1 MRLNLKL
8 LIIFLVLGLN
18 SKLSA
23 NEISN
28 NALPT
33 DPNVTHGTAEISQGA
48 NQLTIDQQT
57 DKLITNW
64 SSFNIGS
71 DAKVQFNQPSSSS
84 SALNHVNS
92 ADPSYIYGSL
102 EANGKVILINPNGVI
117 FSKGSRVDVGAIVA
131 SSLKLSDEN
140 FLKDNFVFEKD
151 GIAGIVENYG
161 TIKAFEGGTV
171 ALISS
176 IVKNNRTIETPKGS
190 TALLAGEKITLNLNY
205 NQLISYTID
214 SGVLNSL
221 VENNNAIVANNGQVI
236 LSARG
241 LDAVRKSVVNNDG
254 IIEAKGINTEG
265 GKIFLEGDEITVKS
279 NSTLNATGDNGG
291 GQILVGGSWQNSDP
305 TIYQAKTTTIEE
317 GATLNASANNTGNG
331 GEIVVWSDIT
341 NDQSITKVQ
350 GKLTAEGGKNSGNGG
365 QIETS
370 GRVIEINES
379 EISTKAENGETGQ
392 WLIDTGNINIR
403 SDDGTSFSSGSAP
416 SGNRD
421 ITPATLISALNSNNI
436 TVTTGTGAYDIVI
449 EDDIIY
455 TGSNAI
461 TFDAGDDIYIQA
473 NVRAGKMRFFA
484 TDNII
489 GQTNNVTLTA
499 NNSSSDGVIM
509 SANYG
514 GVENGVGAINFSTD
528 LTINTSGS
536 NVKLG
541 GQNDTGTGYTDAT
554 DWHGIEFQQLTINS
568 NGGDIQITG
577 ESDNE
582 AGVYFTDA
590 ASITSGGGDITI
602 DGNNSTAGNY
612 DIRFENTSGV
622 ASSINSTGGTI
633 SLIKGADTDDDMYIG
648 AGSLT
653 INSTASQS
661 LPIDIAGSGALIKDG
676 SGNTTLGGTNTY
688 TGDTTVSNGTLTLTG
703 NLSSSTDLIISP
715 GATLDL
721 QATQTVTSLDLD
733 GTISNST
740 GSSTLT
746 VSGAS
751 AIGGNITT
759 YGNQIYSGAITLTG
773 DSILTSSSGAITLGS
788 TVNGGS
794 SLTTSSS
801 SNFIASGVIGGDIPL
816 SSLSVTAGGNAQYS
830 GNITTTGAITFN
842 AVGNVDA
849 GGTITL
855 RTTNSNVTLNAD
867 SDGDGTGTF
876 YGGTITINS
885 GSGNVIIRGS
895 TIANEGYSVVGTG
908 TLTIESNAASFG
920 DTFTSSYLSE
930 AATLTGL
937 TIGKSTNTSTV
948 TMNSAISIAGAV
960 TIYGNDINLNQAIT
974 DSGNITITAAEDI
987 YINTG
992 FTQIYSTGSGN
1003 FIKLLAKRNISNI
1016 INAPSITLTTTGGDI
1031 LVASDTD
1038 NSGGGFIT
1046 IVTGSTFESNG
1057 GDITI
1062 AGGSTTGSGYAKGYS
1077 GTAWYGE
1084 GLRLDG
1090 TVNIASSNGNIV
1102 LRGQAYN
1109 GSISAGQGASGISFY
1124 GSTSGTQT
1132 VDINSGTGTI
1142 LIDAKG
1148 YSYTSQY
1155 SAALSFG
1162 LENSGDNDTTTIQS
1176 ANTTS
1181 SAITI
1186 NANHYQAGGNSKAI
1200 RNYYKPLTILATANG
1215 GGITINTSGVQNH
1228 EIHSNSEVQ
1237 ILAKTGDIQLLGGGT
1252 DQWFTMQGA
1261 AMYLGS
1267 KSGVNGGTSSSNIIF
1282 QSDDFYLYASS
1293 SFNFATTGTVTIRSV
1308 NNSFTDAQS
1317 LSTFTLNDNSKT
1329 MSGFTFGKSTNTSD
1343 ITLDSAITT
1352 SGAVTVYGST
1362 INLFSNITSSGAGDI
1377 TISASTKIEDNTTR
1391 RSVTNSSGDI
1401 YLIADS
1407 DGAGQLDIGY
1417 LTLDAGSDDL
1427 ILRGSTFSWGTDS
1440 NTPKPYINGTGGV
1453 TIESTGT
1460 AFGQGVDARWF
1471 YWNQDGD
1478 GNQIS
1483 SLTIG
1488 KSTNTE
1494 NVGFSY
1500 EVDNED
1506 AATISVNGPIKAY
1519 TTGTGTVTLTANL
1532 VSASG
1537 TSLIQG
1543 ELEGTGDFTQ
1553 TTGTLQVNATGDN
1566 TSYTGDIKGDGAFTK
1581 LGNSIL
1587 ALSGANTYTGDTTI
1601 SAGTLTIDGTGTLEG
1616 GSYDGAISN
1625 SGTFIYSS
1633 TTDQILAGAI
1643 TGTGALTKQETS
1655 TLRLSGTNTYSG
1667 ITTVSAGT
1675 LDVYT
1680 ANSLGSGSV
1689 SLENET
1695 KFISTSGGSSK
1706 TFANDIT
1713 LDSGTIEISVPF
1725 GSGSDLILSGDID
1738 GSGKIKLTGDTNSRW
1753 LRLTG
1758 SNTFSGGIDIT
1769 SDTATNK
1776 PILEIGSNNAL
1787 GSGTITSY
1795 GTVDYQNIRFAGNH
1809 TVSNAFATSSSSAKL
1824 NFNTNGYSP
1833 TISGIISGSGP
1844 VTKSGTGTLTLSGNS
1859 NYAADTK

>member
-8 LIIFLVLGLN
+8 LVVFLVLGLN
-18 SKLSA
+18 LKLSA

-28 NALPT
+28 DTLPT

-64 SSFNIGS
+64 SEFNIGS

-102 EANGKVILINPNGVI
+102 DANGKVILINPNGVI

-151 GIAGIVENYG
+151 GIAGIIENRG

-176 IVKNNRTIETPKGS
+176 IVKNNGTIETPNGS
-190 TALLAGEKITLNLNY
+190 TALLAGEKVTLNLNY

-241 LDAVRKSVVNNDG
+241 LDAVRKSVVNNEG

-279 NSTLNATGDNGG
+279 NSTLNASGDNGG

-305 TIYQAKTTTIEE
+305 TIYQATTTTIEE

-370 GRVIEINES
+370 GYKLDVEGIEVSTLANDGSAGEWLLDPGNITIQTSGSDSIPGGSGPTGDVTIHPSTILTGLASNNVSIYTGINGSTEYDIDINDS
-379 EISTKAENGETGQ
+379 IEYTGANDRTLTFKATGTVRGAASISTGSSDVNITSTNAALNLVLWADADGDGDGKVVTPDGNITTNGGHFWAGGGDGSTTWNGLTVGDDYASTPGDDLYGVRFRGGTTLNTGSGNIKISGRDNGDHSTGKAVSLGQ
-392 WLIDTGNINIR
+392 SDGVSITSTGNIEIFAT
-403 SDDGTSFSSGSAP
+403 SDSSQAGDVAFETNSGTTINVNGGTSKALTISIATGAADVSG
-416 SGNRD
+416 D
-421 ITPATLISALNSNNI
+421 I
-436 TVTTGTGAYDIVI
+436 TGTGNF
-449 EDDIIY
+449 
-455 TGSNAI
+455 TKSG
-461 TFDAGDDIYIQA
+461 AGDL
-473 NVRAGKMRFFA
+473 
-484 TDNII
+484 
-489 GQTNNVTLTA
+489 TL
-499 NNSSSDGVIM
+499 S
-509 SANYG
+509 
-514 GVENGVGAINFSTD
+514 
-528 LTINTSGS
+528 
-536 NVKLG
+536 
-541 GQNDTGTGYTDAT
+541 
-554 DWHGIEFQQLTINS
+554 
-568 NGGDIQITG
+568 
-577 ESDNE
+577 
-582 AGVYFTDA
+582 
-590 ASITSGGGDITI
+590 
-602 DGNNSTAGNY
+602 
-612 DIRFENTSGV
+612 
-622 ASSINSTGGTI
+622 
-633 SLIKGADTDDDMYIG
+633 
-648 AGSLT
+648 
-653 INSTASQS
+653 
-661 LPIDIAGSGALIKDG
+661 
-676 SGNTTLGGTNTY
+676 GTNTY
-688 TGDTTVSNGTLTLTG
+688 TGDTTVSTGTLELTG
-703 NLSSSTDLIISP
+703 SLSVSSDLIVSP
-715 GATLDL
+715 EATFDL
-721 QATQTVTSLDLD
+721 QATQTVASLDLD
-733 GTISNST
+733 GTISNSA
-740 GSSTLT
+740 GSSALT
-746 VSGAS
+746 VSGVS

-773 DSILTSSSGAITLGS
+773 NSILTSSSGAITLSSTVDGGS
-788 TVNGGS
+788 TLITS
-794 SLTTSSS
+794 SSGNLTTSG
-801 SNFIASGVIGGDIPL
+801 IIGGITPL
-816 SSLSVTAGGNAQYS
+816 TSLSATAGGYVAYEN
-830 GNITTTGAITFN
+830 NITTTGAISLN
-842 AVGNVDA
+842 AEGNVDPNPSS
-849 GGTITL
+849 GNITL
-855 RTTNSNVTLNAD
+855 TTTNSDVTLNAD
-867 SDGDGTGTF
+867 SEGNGTGTF
-876 YGGTITINS
+876 YGNLIINP
-885 GSGNVIIRGS
+885 GSGNVTIRGA
-895 TIANEGYSVVGTG
+895 TIANESYQVNGTG
-908 TLTIESNAASFG
+908 TLTIESNAASFAS
-920 DTFTSSYLSE
+920 TFTSSALTE
-930 AATLTGL
+930 ASTLTGL
-937 TIGKSTNTSTV
+937 TIGKSTNTATV
-948 TMNSAISIAGAV
+948 TMNSEISVAGDV
-960 TIYGNDINLNQAIT
+960 TLYGNLINLNEDIT
-974 DSGNITITAAEDI
+974 GSGNITITAAEDI
-987 YINTG
+987 YINSG
-992 FTQIYSTGSGN
+992 FTQIESTGSGN
-1003 FIKLLAKRNISNI
+1003 FIKLLAERNVSNI
-1016 INAPSITLTTTGGDI
+1016 TDAPSITLTTNGGNI

-1046 IVTGSTFESNG
+1046 IVTGSSFESNG

-1062 AGGSTTGSGYAKGYS
+1062 AGGSTTGSGYATGYS
-1077 GTAWYGE
+1077 STAWFGE

-1090 TVNIASSNGNIV
+1090 TVNIASSNGNII

-1109 GSISAGQGASGISFY
+1109 GSISTGQGASGISFY

-1148 YSYTSQY
+1148 YSYTSSY
-1155 SAALSFG
+1155 SAALNFG
-1162 LENSGDNDTTTIQS
+1162 LANSGDNDTTTIQS
-1176 ANTTS
+1176 SNTTS

-1186 NANHYQAGGNSKAI
+1186 NANHYTDGANGFAI
-1200 RNYYKPLTILATANG
+1200 KNWYKPLHILATANG
-1215 GGITINTSGVQNH
+1215 GGITINTSNARSIQDY
-1228 EIHSNSEVQ
+1228 EIHSLSEIQ
-1237 ILAKTGDIQLLGGGT
+1237 ILAKTGDIQVLGGGT
-1252 DQWFTMQGA
+1252 NQRFYTNA
-1261 AMYLGS
+1261 AFYLGS
-1267 KSGVNGGTSSSNIIF
+1267 VSEVNGETSSSNIIF
-1282 QSDDFYLYASS
+1282 QSDDFLIDSG
-1293 SFNFATTGTVTIRSV
+1293 SFRFATTGTVTIRSV
-1308 NNSFTDAQS
+1308 NNSFYDAQS
-1317 LSTFTLNDNSKT
+1317 LSSFTLNDNSKT
-1329 MSGFTFGKSTNTSD
+1329 MSGFTLGKSTNTSD
-1343 ITLDSAITT
+1343 ITLNSDITT

-1362 INLFSNITSSGAGDI
+1362 INLYSNITSSGAGDI

-1391 RSVTNSSGDI
+1391 RSVANSSGDI

-1407 DGAGQLDIGY
+1407 DGVGQLDIGY
-1417 LTLDAGSDDL
+1417 VTLDAGSDDL
-1427 ILRGSTFSWGTDS
+1427 ILRGFIFSWGTDS
-1440 NTPKPYINGTGGV
+1440 NDKKPYINGTGGV
-1453 TIESTGT
+1453 TIESTGK

-1471 YWNQDGD
+1471 YWNQDS
-1478 GNQIS
+1478 NQIS

-1488 KSTNTE
+1488 KSTNTQ

-1500 EVDNED
+1500 EAGYGD

-1519 TTGTGTVTLTANL
+1519 TTGAGTVTLTADL

-1553 TTGTLQVNATGDN
+1553 TTGTLQVNATGN
-1566 TSYTGDIKGDGAFTK
+1566 NSSYTGDIKGDGAFTK
-1581 LGNSIL
+1581 LGDSIL
-1587 ALSGANTYTGDTTI
+1587 ALSGTNTYTGDTTI
-1601 SAGTLTIDGTGTLEG
+1601 SAGTLTIDGSGTLEG
-1616 GSYDGAISN
+1616 GTYDGAISN

-1689 SLENET
+1689 SLANGT

-1713 LDSGTIEISVPF
+1713 LVSGTIEISIPF

-1738 GSGKIKLTGDTNSRW
+1738 GSGKIKLTGDTSSRW